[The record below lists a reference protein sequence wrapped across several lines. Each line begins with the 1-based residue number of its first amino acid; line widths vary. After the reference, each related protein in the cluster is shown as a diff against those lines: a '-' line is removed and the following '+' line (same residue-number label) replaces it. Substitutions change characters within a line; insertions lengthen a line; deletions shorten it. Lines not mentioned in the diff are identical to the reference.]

1 MSWVSKPTRPGLH
14 AMQNCG
20 FACHVPLWNDELGN
34 GFVRKFSSKFTHA
47 VSVGNVKQC
56 AAVTT
61 RRDETAV
68 AEHENCRLRAKPTY
82 GCAPLSSSPLVI
94 ACDGPATTSSA
105 SAVAARIRK
114 RDFKMTSR
122 KDSPGARIAPV
133 MPGGHAYP
141 DRFSFPCF
149 FA

>member
-20 FACHVPLWNDELGN
+20 SACHVPLWNDELGN
-34 GFVRKFSSKFTHA
+34 GFVRKLSSKFTQA

-56 AAVTT
+56 AAVITS
-61 RRDETAV
+61 RGETAV

-82 GCAPLSSSPLVI
+82 GCAPLSRSPLVI

-114 RDFKMTSR
+114 RDFKNDLR
-122 KDSPGARIAPV
+122 KSSSSAWICARSPLYR
-133 MPGGHAYP
+133 H
-141 DRFSFPCF
+141 S
-149 FA
+149 

>member
-1 MSWVSKPTRPGLH
+1 MPW
-14 AMQNCG
+14 
-20 FACHVPLWNDELGN
+20 WNDELGN

-82 GCAPLSSSPLVI
+82 GWAPLSSSPLVI
-94 ACDGPATTSSA
+94 ACDGPATTSNA
-105 SAVAARIRK
+105 SAVAARIRN
-114 RDFKMTSR
+114 RDFMI
-122 KDSPGARIAPV
+122 SPGSGRARGCARIGAV
-133 MPGGHAYP
+133 
-141 DRFSFPCF
+141 
-149 FA
+149 

>member
-1 MSWVSKPTRPGLH
+1 
-14 AMQNCG
+14 MQNCG
-20 FACHVPLWNDELGN
+20 SACHVPLWNDELGN
-34 GFVRKFSSKFTHA
+34 GFVRKFSSKFTQA

-61 RRDETAV
+61 RRGETAV

-82 GCAPLSSSPLVI
+82 GWAPLSSSPLVI

-114 RDFKMTSR
+114 RDFKMTSPEGVVER
-122 KDSPGARIAPV
+122 RDCARSV
-133 MPGGHAYP
+133 QYEYP
-141 DRFSFPCF
+141 KAFCN
-149 FA
+149 